1 MISRRRSYVGIV
13 IVGILMV
20 ALVGVMAVAVANR
33 EWVYDYV
40 RGASYQPS
48 GEMAKIRDDL
58 KLTEQGEFLFNAT
71 RPQLEGKD
79 TFNNVCRS
87 VVDVEVAV
95 LGCYT
100 GGNIYI
106 YNIVSEEL
114 TGIRELTTAHELLH
128 AVWARMSDDEKAGL
142 KSLLNQVYQENRAI
156 LESEIN
162 TYDESAKL
170 EELYVRAGTEVANL
184 PSALEKHYAEI
195 FTDQDLVVKFYNS
208 YIAVFREIEAEMDGL
223 KAEMDA
229 IAAET
234 NAKKAEYEQRVSQ
247 LEADVVSFNA
257 CAAVVGCFDSEAA
270 FYVRRDALVAEQE
283 SLNVLYAEISNLV
296 AEYNAR
302 VEKYNADVTR
312 SEQLNR
318 MMNSNVR
325 AEEIK

>member
-1 MISRRRSYVGIV
+1 MINRRRNYVGIV
-13 IVGILMV
+13 IMAILMV

-40 RGASYQPS
+40 RGVSYRPS
-48 GEMAKIRDDL
+48 DEMARIRDDL
-58 KLTEQGEFLFNAT
+58 KLTGEGEFLFNAT
-71 RPQLEGKD
+71 RPQLEGKE

-106 YNIVSEEL
+106 YNIVSDEL
-114 TGIRELTTAHELLH
+114 DGIRELTTAHELLH
-128 AVWARMSDDEKAGL
+128 AVWARMSDDEKASL
-142 KSLLNQVYQENRAI
+142 KSLLDKVYRENLDI
-156 LESEIN
+156 LESEIK
-162 TYDESAKL
+162 TYDESEKL

-184 PSALEKHYAEI
+184 PDALEKHYAEI
-195 FTDQDLVVKFYNS
+195 FEDQDLIVGFYNS
-208 YIAVFREIEAEMDGL
+208 YIAVFREIEAEMDEL

-229 IAAET
+229 IAAEIDV
-234 NAKKAEYEQRVSQ
+234 KKSEYERRAGQ
-247 LEADVVSFNA
+247 LDADVVSFNA
-257 CAAVVGCFDSEAA
+257 CAAVAGCFESESA
-270 FYVRRDALVAEQE
+270 FYVRRNALVVEQE
-283 SLNVLYAEISNLV
+283 SLSVLYAEISDLV

-318 MMNSNVR
+318 MMNSSVR
-325 AEEIK
+325 TEEIK